1 MKTKIERYTEK
12 FIDSNFDKKDKKK
25 EISLKFEWFVNSLH
39 CWEYSSQSY
48 NAKNKIGQEVSLG
61 TAQGGD
67 AFFLLIGNRIYS
79 LKDSLDDVK
88 KAIKDNKNKIE
99 FHLIQT
105 KKSNSAKLG
114 DFKNFVEI
122 PIKVIK
128 NEGIADGQK
137 ELKELSNFIAEIKDN
152 PELEASFILTFYTEK
167 DENDTIELR
176 KSWAEDI
183 KYIENQYANY
193 GTVKIFLEGSKKLNQ
208 LYEQFNSNDYK
219 LIIPR
224 NNCKFENNYI
234 IGFLSAKELL
244 DTIAPIQESGVR
256 ALYPD
261 VFKNN
266 IRLYL
271 GPTEVN
277 QKIEQTLN
285 EEPHNFHLYNNGL
298 TITTKEIKPV
308 LENYVITPINIVNGC
323 QTANSIYNVFKAN
336 STNIDSVKIPVKI
349 INASD
354 DEYEKITIRTNS
366 QNGISEKDLVSIGN
380 IQKDLEDLLSKNKF
394 ISKSFSYKRQNS
406 IENDSSVDVDYVV
419 SINDILRAVFSTILF
434 IPHKVSGYFDKTT
447 SNLIDVI
454 FEDRFIK
461 LYQIT
466 VSIYKV
472 VDDYIEENHSDFKKL
487 RYHLLYLLYRT
498 ANKSVNIDAL
508 EKYFIKEKNRKS
520 FEELEGEELQEQTEL
535 INSVYSNLY
544 ALNNENILKKT
555 IDYIISVVKD
565 KYTQLTF
572 LDTREKEKIL
582 YKTVDKNQRGERIFE
597 DFDTNFTKSI
607 DEIKKEING
616 TE

>member
-167 DENDTIELR
+167 DENDIIELR

-508 EKYFIKEKNRKS
+508 EKYSIKEKNRKS

>member
-1 MKTKIERYTEK
+1 M
-12 FIDSNFDKKDKKK
+12 
-25 EISLKFEWFVNSLH
+25 
-39 CWEYSSQSY
+39 
-48 NAKNKIGQEVSLG
+48 
-61 TAQGGD
+61 
-67 AFFLLIGNRIYS
+67 
-79 LKDSLDDVK
+79 
-88 KAIKDNKNKIE
+88 
-99 FHLIQT
+99 
-105 KKSNSAKLG
+105 
-114 DFKNFVEI
+114 
-122 PIKVIK
+122 
-128 NEGIADGQK
+128 
-137 ELKELSNFIAEIKDN
+137 
-152 PELEASFILTFYTEK
+152 
-167 DENDTIELR
+167 
-176 KSWAEDI
+176 
-183 KYIENQYANY
+183 
-193 GTVKIFLEGSKKLNQ
+193 
-208 LYEQFNSNDYK
+208 
-219 LIIPR
+219 
-224 NNCKFENNYI
+224 
-234 IGFLSAKELL
+234 
-244 DTIAPIQESGVR
+244 
-256 ALYPD
+256 
-261 VFKNN
+261 
-266 IRLYL
+266 
-271 GPTEVN
+271 
-277 QKIEQTLN
+277 
-285 EEPHNFHLYNNGL
+285 
-298 TITTKEIKPV
+298 
-308 LENYVITPINIVNGC
+308 
-323 QTANSIYNVFKAN
+323 FKAN

-366 QNGISEKDLVSIGN
+366 QNGISEKDLVSISN